1 MGLCV
6 ANIMSWYYICK
17 YPKIKIK
24 NMEQEKITWSPETK
38 IEITG
43 REFEFLAR
51 LVSLFEVPYAQ
62 LSPKDLQET
71 FVPAIQT
78 TQDILK
84 RMIEGGVAN
93 KGEDLPS
100 VSEVATEEPIL

>member
-1 MGLCV
+1 
-6 ANIMSWYYICK
+6 
-17 YPKIKIK
+17 
-24 NMEQEKITWSPETK
+24 MEQEKITWSPEAK

-71 FVPAIQT
+71 FVPAIQA

-84 RMIEGGVAN
+84 RMLEGGVAN
-93 KGEDLPS
+93 KGEDLPT
-100 VSEVATEEPIL
+100 VSDVATEGPIL

>member
-1 MGLCV
+1 
-6 ANIMSWYYICK
+6 
-17 YPKIKIK
+17 
-24 NMEQEKITWSPETK
+24 MEQEKITWSPEAK

-93 KGEDLPS
+93 KGEDLPT
-100 VSEVATEEPIL
+100 VSDVATEEPIL

>member
-1 MGLCV
+1 
-6 ANIMSWYYICK
+6 
-17 YPKIKIK
+17 
-24 NMEQEKITWSPETK
+24 MEQEKITWSPEAK

-71 FVPAIQT
+71 FVPAIQA

-84 RMIEGGVAN
+84 RMLEGGVAN

-100 VSEVATEEPIL
+100 VSDVATEEPIL

>member
-1 MGLCV
+1 
-6 ANIMSWYYICK
+6 
-17 YPKIKIK
+17 
-24 NMEQEKITWSPETK
+24 MEQEKITWSPEAK

-71 FVPAIQT
+71 FVPAIQA
-78 TQDILK
+78 TQEILK
-84 RMIEGGVAN
+84 RMIEEGVAN
-93 KGEDLPS
+93 KGEDLPT
-100 VSEVATEEPIL
+100 VSDVATEEPIL

>member
-1 MGLCV
+1 
-6 ANIMSWYYICK
+6 
-17 YPKIKIK
+17 
-24 NMEQEKITWSPETK
+24 MEQEKITWSPETK

-84 RMIEGGVAN
+84 RMIEAGQAN
-93 KGEDLPS
+93 KGEDLPT

>member
-1 MGLCV
+1 
-6 ANIMSWYYICK
+6 
-17 YPKIKIK
+17 
-24 NMEQEKITWSPETK
+24 MEQEKITWSPEAK

-71 FVPAIQT
+71 FVPAIQA

-93 KGEDLPS
+93 KGEDLPT
-100 VSEVATEEPIL
+100 VSDVATEEPTL

>member
-1 MGLCV
+1 
-6 ANIMSWYYICK
+6 
-17 YPKIKIK
+17 
-24 NMEQEKITWSPETK
+24 MEQEKITWSPETK

-84 RMIEGGVAN
+84 RMIENGVAN
-93 KGEDLPS
+93 KGEDLPT

>member
-1 MGLCV
+1 
-6 ANIMSWYYICK
+6 
-17 YPKIKIK
+17 
-24 NMEQEKITWSPETK
+24 MEQEKITWSPEAK
-38 IEITG
+38 IEISG

-71 FVPAIQT
+71 FVPAIQA

-93 KGEDLPS
+93 KGEESTEIPT
-100 VSEVATEEPIL
+100 VSDVATEESIL

>member
-1 MGLCV
+1 
-6 ANIMSWYYICK
+6 
-17 YPKIKIK
+17 
-24 NMEQEKITWSPETK
+24 MEQEKITWSPEAK

-71 FVPAIQT
+71 FVPAIQS

-84 RMIEGGVAN
+84 RMLESGLAN

-100 VSEVATEEPIL
+100 VSDVATEEPIL

>member
-1 MGLCV
+1 
-6 ANIMSWYYICK
+6 
-17 YPKIKIK
+17 
-24 NMEQEKITWSPETK
+24 MEQEKITWSPEAK

-84 RMIEGGVAN
+84 RMLEGGVAN

-100 VSEVATEEPIL
+100 VSDVATEEPIL

>member
-1 MGLCV
+1 
-6 ANIMSWYYICK
+6 
-17 YPKIKIK
+17 
-24 NMEQEKITWSPETK
+24 MEQEKITWSPEAK

-71 FVPAIQT
+71 FVPAIQS

-84 RMIEGGVAN
+84 RMLEGGVAN
-93 KGEDLPS
+93 KGEDLPT
-100 VSEVATEEPIL
+100 VSDVATEEPIL

>member
-1 MGLCV
+1 
-6 ANIMSWYYICK
+6 
-17 YPKIKIK
+17 
-24 NMEQEKITWSPETK
+24 MEQEKITWSPEAK

-71 FVPAIQT
+71 FVPAIQS
-78 TQDILK
+78 TQEILK
-84 RMIEGGVAN
+84 RMIDGGIA
-93 KGEDLPS
+93 KSGEDLPT
-100 VSEVATEEPIL
+100 VSDVATEEPIL